1 MKLKEKMMM
10 VVLSSVFCL
19 GSLVSVDSHAKKIE
33 ERPGAIAM
41 AADVALMRPLMFV
54 ATLGGTAVYVLSL
67 PFSLLGGNSAEVQ
80 QALVVAPFKATFVRC
95 LGCTSKHLDDR
106 EEYY

>member
-19 GSLVSVDSHAKKIE
+19 GSLVSVDSHAKKVE

-54 ATLGGTAVYVLSL
+54 ATVGGAGIYVLSL
-67 PFSLLGGNSAEVQ
+67 PFSLLGGNAEEVQ
-80 QALVVAPFKATFVRC
+80 KALVITPFKSTFVRC
-95 LGCTSKHLDDR
+95 LGCTSKHLEDR